1 MDAKAQK
8 EESVFVGGELLP
20 PVREDEDE
28 EEEEKGLV
36 SWQCGGK
43 VTS

>member
-1 MDAKAQK
+1 MNANAQK

-20 PVREDEDE
+20 PVREDEE
-28 EEEEKGLV
+28 RQKGLV